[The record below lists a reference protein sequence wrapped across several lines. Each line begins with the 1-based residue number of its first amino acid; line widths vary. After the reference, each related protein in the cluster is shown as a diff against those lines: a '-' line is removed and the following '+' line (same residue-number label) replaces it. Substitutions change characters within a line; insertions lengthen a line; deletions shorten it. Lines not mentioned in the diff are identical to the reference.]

1 MRLTPFVVLV
11 LITACP
17 GPKPTPQVT
26 PEAPHLLWS
35 ADAQSLDN
43 PFPDQRL
50 ITNGAL
56 TLRKNWYQ
64 PFLANKALT
73 AKSKKF
79 FEATGAAL
87 EADVHAFGTFGGT
100 LVLPSAP
107 LDPASLTGHVARL
120 QMTASGWIVLERSVT
135 VQHVSQVLAEAGTP
149 VGDAGLP
156 AGIPEFVFVRPSVPL
171 PENAEGAVVFL
182 KGITT
187 ADGKPLEPTKAWVD
201 SNPDISWLA
210 TTLGVPESDLLL
222 VVPQASGT
230 LTEPMVKAAAWAD
243 AHPGVA
249 TIPAHGIVPDDNNGT
264 RPVGVWQSTDA
275 DWPTISWF
283 MEYHGFGQPSPH
295 PGTVVVGEFTAKDLR
310 DANLHVVPASLA
322 DPSSAADVKLRFVLV
337 LPKGPRPAGGWPIV
351 MGQHGVGG
359 RNTPRIG
366 DQEAFCLEWAEPL
379 TAEGL
384 GCIGI
389 DAPNHGSRGA
399 FTSFFSVGDLPAL
412 RDRFREM
419 TFDLLQEERL
429 IATLDVDGDG
439 TPDLNPIARYFG
451 NSLGGIIGAGFVP
464 YANHLSSAVL
474 NVPGAGLSNIIVS
487 PDLHDLI
494 GLLIIAQTDLAFGSP
509 EYNAAFPIFRAGAQ
523 PLFEVADPINAAH
536 LLPVDRAVL
545 VQEGLGDQTI
555 PNQTTEDLAAALNLP
570 ASLGA
575 MGTTP
580 LRVLTRVDPA
590 KYLTPAKLATY
601 NAHGVVYDFPEAR
614 LQVTHFLATDGREL
628 TPP

>member
-1 MRLTPFVVLV
+1 MRVMPLVVLLLV
-11 LITACP
+11 AAACP
-17 GPKPTPQVT
+17 GPKTVPPVPQ
-26 PEAPHLLWS
+26 APHLLWS
-35 ADAQSLDN
+35 ADPQSLDN

-50 ITNGAL
+50 IADGAL
-56 TLRKNWYQ
+56 TLRPSWYQ
-64 PFLANKALT
+64 PFLAKKALT

-87 EADVHAFGTFGGT
+87 QAEVHTFGNFGGT
-100 LVLPSAP
+100 VLLPSEP
-107 LDPASLTGHVARL
+107 IDPASLEGHVARL
-120 QMTASGWIVLERSVT
+120 QKTASGWVVIERSVT
-135 VQHVSQVLAEAGTP
+135 TQHVTQVLAEAGTP
-149 VGDAGLP
+149 APD
-156 AGIPEFVFVRPSVPL
+156 AGIPEFFFVRPGVPL
-171 PENAEGAVVFL
+171 PENSEGALVFL

-187 ADGKPLEPTKAWVD
+187 ADGRALEPTRAWVD
-201 SNPDISWLA
+201 SSPDISWLSA
-210 TTLGVPESDLLL
+210 TLGVQDTDLLL
-222 VVPQASGT
+222 VLPQLAGPVTDSMARVAT
-230 LTEPMVKAAAWAD
+230 WAD

-264 RPVGVWQSTDA
+264 RPVGVWKSTDP

-283 MEYHGFGQPSPH
+283 MEYHDFGRPSPH

-310 DANLHVVPASLA
+310 DASLHFVPGSLV
-322 DPSSAADVKLRFVLV
+322 DPSTAADVSLRFVLV
-337 LPKGPRPAGGWPIV
+337 LPGGTKPAGGWPVV

-379 TAEGL
+379 AAEGL

-399 FTSFFSVGDLPAL
+399 FTSFFSVDDLPAL

-439 TPDLNPIARYFG
+439 TPDLNPSARYFG
-451 NSLGGIIGAGFVP
+451 NSLGGILGAGFVP
-464 YANHLSSAVL
+464 YANHLSSVVL
-474 NVPGAGLSNIIVS
+474 NVPGAGLSNVIVS

-509 EYNAAFPIFRAGAQ
+509 EYNAAFPIFRAAAQ
-523 PLFEVADPINAAH
+523 PLFEVADPINMAH
-536 LLPVDRAVL
+536 LLPVTRALL

-555 PNQTTEDLAAALNLP
+555 PNQTTEDLAAAFDAP
-570 ASLGA
+570 ASMGA
-575 MGTTP
+575 TGTGP
-580 LRVLTRVDPA
+580 LRLLTRVDPS
-590 KYLTPAKLATY
+590 KYLPAAQVATY
-601 NAHGVVYDFPEAR
+601 NAHGVMYDFPAAR
-614 LQVTHFLATDGREL
+614 QQVVHFLATDGREL
-628 TPP
+628 TAP